1 MENHNSE
8 VRRGCMTLEA
18 LPTHAP
24 ALMNLMMCTESLRHT
39 AHLREDSEGAKQW
52 EGPDCR

>member
-1 MENHNSE
+1 
-8 VRRGCMTLEA
+8 MTLEA